1 MHALNINRAE
11 RKKHQISAR
20 FFFNLEKIYLQV
32 IELTQLLNI
41 STRETADILASPSP
55 ATMSVSA
62 LPTSLKSSCSK
73 NNGITRRRISFV
85 VNREYLLSSVRKRS
99 LFRNMFSSTVQIPS
113 MFFRYHFQP
122 VAVGHSGH
130 NEYIPIIDLFFGQQ
144 LILQEVSTPASLPNP
159 PVWQLLLYASD

>member
-1 MHALNINRAE
+1 MGAV
-11 RKKHQISAR
+11 RKTTSGFAHCP
-20 FFFNLEKIYLQV
+20 FFYLEKIYLQV

-85 VNREYLLSSVRKRS
+85 VNREYLLSSVKKRS
-99 LFRNMFSSTVQIPS
+99 LFRNIL
-113 MFFRYHFQP
+113 FRYLQCF
-122 VAVGHSGH
+122 SG
-130 NEYIPIIDLFFGQQ
+130 ITSSQ
-144 LILQEVSTPASLPNP
+144 
-159 PVWQLLLYASD
+159 